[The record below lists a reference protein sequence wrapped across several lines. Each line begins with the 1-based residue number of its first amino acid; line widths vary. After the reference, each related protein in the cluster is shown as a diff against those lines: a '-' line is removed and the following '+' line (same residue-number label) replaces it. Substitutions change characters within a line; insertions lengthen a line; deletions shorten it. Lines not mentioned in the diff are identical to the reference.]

1 MKEAVLKIIANR
13 EELLAAA
20 RDALT
25 VSPEKSPL
33 PELECAYLATE
44 DGKLTVAGGNLQ
56 VALERRIP
64 VQIEEEGV
72 VIIGAELLV
81 SMLSKLDGESVTLR
95 VDENRRLEL
104 TCGEAF
110 YGVSTL
116 DSAKYPRLDIPF
128 PEDTVAVTDIPSLS
142 RRTVFA
148 ASETDEKPQMKC
160 VHLIFSQD
168 GLRAVSSDRFRIAAA
183 KGKSKTAAQ
192 TDMLIPAASFEKL
205 ARLVGSKDELR
216 VGRTGNTIVFMK
228 DDFIFSARLMQGD
241 YFDENM
247 MFSRA
252 KPSFIVLTDAAL
264 LRNTMASVYAVVG
277 EQNRFSLTFSGA
289 RLRMTCESE
298 YGASSMELDT
308 VPLSGSP
315 SGVFWYSPEK
325 LYECLKALGGTMMLK
340 VAENGALLMETDEL
354 TCLQV
359 ALREPKPVERIA
371 FKPRAQEK
379 PKAAKEEK
387 PGKAEKEKK
396 PKDEKPKKTVKPKG
410 KKTKKK
416 ETAEVSKAA

>member
-1 MKEAVLKIIANR
+1 MKEDVLKIIANR

-20 RDALT
+20 CDALA
-25 VSPEKSPL
+25 VCPEKSPL

-72 VIIGAELLV
+72 VIIDAAMLV
-81 SMLSKLDGESVTLR
+81 SMLSKLAEERVTLR
-95 VDENRRLEL
+95 VDENRQLEI

-128 PEDTVAVTDIPSLS
+128 PEDTVTVTNIPALS

-148 ASETDEKPQMKC
+148 ASETDDKPLMKC
-160 VHLIFSQD
+160 VHLIFSAD
-168 GLRAVSSDRFRIAAA
+168 GLRAVSSDSFRIATA
-183 KGKSKTAAQ
+183 KGSSKSAAQ
-192 TDMLIPAASFEKL
+192 TDMLIPAASLEKL
-205 ARLVGSKDELR
+205 ARLVGNKDELR
-216 VGRTGNTIVFMK
+216 VGRTGNTVVFMK

-241 YFDENM
+241 YFDETM
-247 MFSRA
+247 MLSRV
-252 KPSFIVLTDAAL
+252 KPGFMVLTDAAA
-264 LRNTMASVYAVVG
+264 LRNAMSSVYAVVG
-277 EQNRFSLTFSGA
+277 DQNRFSLTFCGA
-289 RLRMTCESE
+289 TLRMICESE
-298 YGASSMELDT
+298 YGGSSVELDT
-308 VPLSGSP
+308 VPLSGNP
-315 SGVFWYSPEK
+315 SGVYWYNPAK

-359 ALREPKPVERIA
+359 PMREPKPVERIA
-371 FKPRAQEK
+371 IKQTA
-379 PKAAKEEK
+379 
-387 PGKAEKEKK
+387 
-396 PKDEKPKKTVKPKG
+396 
-410 KKTKKK
+410 KK
-416 ETAEVSKAA
+416 ETAEKAPKKTAKKEEKPKKEGKPKTGGKKKKTAEEKKAA

>member
-1 MKEAVLKIIANR
+1 MKEDVLKIIANR

-20 RDALT
+20 RDALA
-25 VSPEKSPL
+25 VCPEKSPL

-128 PEDTVAVTDIPSLS
+128 PEDTVTVTNIPALS

-148 ASETDEKPQMKC
+148 ASETDDKPLMKC
-160 VHLIFSQD
+160 VHLIFSAD
-168 GLRAVSSDRFRIAAA
+168 GLRAVSSDSFRIATA
-183 KGKSKTAAQ
+183 KGSSKSAAQ
-192 TDMLIPAASFEKL
+192 TDMLIPAASLEKL
-205 ARLVGSKDELR
+205 ARLVGNKDELR
-216 VGRTGNTIVFMK
+216 VGRTGNTVVFMK

-241 YFDENM
+241 YFDETM
-247 MFSRA
+247 MLSRV
-252 KPSFIVLTDAAL
+252 KPGFMVLTDAAA
-264 LRNTMASVYAVVG
+264 LRNAMSSVYAVVG
-277 EQNRFSLTFSGA
+277 DQNRFSLTFCGA
-289 RLRMTCESE
+289 TLRMICESE
-298 YGASSMELDT
+298 YGGSSVELDT
-308 VPLSGSP
+308 VPLSGNP
-315 SGVFWYSPEK
+315 SGVYWYNPAK

-359 ALREPKPVERIA
+359 PMREPKPVERIA
-371 FKPRAQEK
+371 IKQTA
-379 PKAAKEEK
+379 
-387 PGKAEKEKK
+387 
-396 PKDEKPKKTVKPKG
+396 
-410 KKTKKK
+410 KK
-416 ETAEVSKAA
+416 ETAEKALKKTAKKEEKPKKEGKPKTGGKKKKTAEEKKAA

>member
-1 MKEAVLKIIANR
+1 MKIIANR

-20 RDALT
+20 RDALA
-25 VSPEKSPL
+25 VCPEKSPL

-72 VIIGAELLV
+72 VIIDAAMLV
-81 SMLSKLDGESVTLR
+81 SMLSKLTEERVTLR
-95 VDENRRLEL
+95 VDENCRLEI

-128 PEDTVAVTDIPSLS
+128 PEDTVTVTNIPALS

-148 ASETDEKPQMKC
+148 ASETDDKPLMKC
-160 VHLIFSQD
+160 VHLIFSAD
-168 GLRAVSSDRFRIAAA
+168 GLRAVSSDSFRIAAA
-183 KGKSKTAAQ
+183 KGSSKSAAQ
-192 TDMLIPAASFEKL
+192 ADMLIPAASLEKL
-205 ARLVGSKDELR
+205 ARLVGNKDELR
-216 VGRTGNTIVFMK
+216 VGRTGNTVVFMK

-241 YFDENM
+241 YFDETM
-247 MFSRA
+247 MLSRV
-252 KPSFIVLTDAAL
+252 KPGFMVLTDAAA
-264 LRNTMASVYAVVG
+264 LRNAMSSVYAVVG
-277 EQNRFSLTFSGA
+277 DQNRFSLTFRGA
-289 RLRMTCESE
+289 TLHMTCESE
-298 YGASSMELDT
+298 YGGSSVELDT
-308 VPLSGSP
+308 VPLSGNP
-315 SGVFWYSPEK
+315 SGVYWYNPAK

-359 ALREPKPVERIA
+359 PMREPKPVERIA
-371 FKPRAQEK
+371 IKQTA
-379 PKAAKEEK
+379 
-387 PGKAEKEKK
+387 
-396 PKDEKPKKTVKPKG
+396 
-410 KKTKKK
+410 KK
-416 ETAEVSKAA
+416 ETAEKAPKKTAKKEEKPKKEGKPKTGGKKKKTAEEKKAA

>member
-1 MKEAVLKIIANR
+1 MKIIANR

-359 ALREPKPVERIA
+359 PMREPKPVERIA
-371 FKPRAQEK
+371 IKQTA
-379 PKAAKEEK
+379 
-387 PGKAEKEKK
+387 
-396 PKDEKPKKTVKPKG
+396 
-410 KKTKKK
+410 KK
-416 ETAEVSKAA
+416 ETAEKAPKKTAKKEEKPKKEGKPKTGGKKKKTAEEKKAA

>member
-1 MKEAVLKIIANR
+1 MKIIANR

-359 ALREPKPVERIA
+359 PRREPTPVERIA
-371 FKPRAQEK
+371 IKQTA
-379 PKAAKEEK
+379 
-387 PGKAEKEKK
+387 
-396 PKDEKPKKTVKPKG
+396 
-410 KKTKKK
+410 KK
-416 ETAEVSKAA
+416 ETAEKAPKKTAKKEEKPKKEGKPKTGGKKKKTAEEKKAA

>member
-1 MKEAVLKIIANR
+1 MKEDVLKIIANR

-20 RDALT
+20 RDALA
-25 VSPEKSPL
+25 VCPEKSPL

-72 VIIGAELLV
+72 VIIDAAMLV
-81 SMLSKLDGESVTLR
+81 SMLSKLAEERVTLR
-95 VDENRRLEL
+95 VDENRRLEI

-128 PEDTVAVTDIPSLS
+128 PEDTVTVTNIPALS

-148 ASETDEKPQMKC
+148 ASETDDKPLMKC
-160 VHLIFSQD
+160 VHLIFSAD
-168 GLRAVSSDRFRIAAA
+168 GLRAVSSDSFRIATA
-183 KGKSKTAAQ
+183 KGSSKSAAQ
-192 TDMLIPAASFEKL
+192 TDMLIPAASLEKL
-205 ARLVGSKDELR
+205 ARLVGNKDELR
-216 VGRTGNTIVFMK
+216 VGRTGNTVVFMK

-241 YFDENM
+241 YFDETM
-247 MFSRA
+247 MLSRV
-252 KPSFIVLTDAAL
+252 KPGFMVLTDAAA
-264 LRNTMASVYAVVG
+264 LRNAMSSVYAVVG
-277 EQNRFSLTFSGA
+277 DQNRFSLTFCGA
-289 RLRMTCESE
+289 TLRMICESE
-298 YGASSMELDT
+298 YGGSSVELDT
-308 VPLSGSP
+308 VPLSGNP
-315 SGVFWYSPEK
+315 SGVYWYNPAK

-359 ALREPKPVERIA
+359 PMREPKPVERIA
-371 FKPRAQEK
+371 IKQTA
-379 PKAAKEEK
+379 
-387 PGKAEKEKK
+387 
-396 PKDEKPKKTVKPKG
+396 
-410 KKTKKK
+410 KK
-416 ETAEVSKAA
+416 ETAEKAPKKTAKKEEKPKKEGKPKTGGKKKKTAEEKKAA